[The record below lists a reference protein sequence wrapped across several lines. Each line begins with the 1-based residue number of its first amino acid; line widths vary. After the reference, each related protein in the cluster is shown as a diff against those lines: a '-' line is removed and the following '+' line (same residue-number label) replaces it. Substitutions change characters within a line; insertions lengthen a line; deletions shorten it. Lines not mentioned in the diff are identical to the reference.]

1 MLPHRLVVPTL
12 PADLKYANRS
22 QVIYSFLN
30 HGTLSANDIAAEIG
44 LSRQTVMK
52 SVQFFLNSGLLVSE
66 GKGASTSVGGKR
78 PELFALSPHKY
89 FLCLTLWPMEL
100 RVNLYTIGGKR
111 VDQIALRTSLPDD
124 AKDAIHNVGS
134 LAQQLLAKNQI
145 PPEDLCAVS
154 LSTAGTVDYQNKRL
168 KYSSQSPAW
177 GTNIPIGEYLAPYF
191 APGTPIFLENAG
203 KMTARPFLLEQE
215 LTGKRVLVIFACW
228 GLSSCLIEKDHILS
242 GKNSLIGEIGHMV
255 IDPNDPERCGC
266 GSNGCLERLVSIKRL
281 QCLIDKKR
289 DAYPTSPLLKLK
301 REEITIPRILA
312 AAEVSD
318 PLGTELCRYLAST
331 FAGALRN
338 IALVFDPDLI
348 VFQGD
353 YADAGSC
360 FDRELR
366 SCLKNFQYFPSEGP
380 FDIRY
385 DQRPLEEMD
394 AIGSYISLVQCYF
407 NMPERYLDSSLV
419 PETGTV

>member
-1 MLPHRLVVPTL
+1 M
-12 PADLKYANRS
+12 
-22 QVIYSFLN
+22 IYHSL
-30 HGTLSANDIAAEIG
+30 LQLIG
-44 LSRQTVMK
+44 HTPVL
-52 SVQFFLNSGLLVSE
+52 
-66 GKGASTSVGGKR
+66 
-78 PELFALSPHKY
+78 
-89 FLCLTLWPMEL
+89 EL
-100 RVNLYTIGGKR
+100 RRMEEAYNLNC
-111 VDQIALRTSLPDD
+111 QILAKLECCNPAGS
-124 AKDAIHNVGS
+124 AKDRV
-134 LAQQLLAKNQI
+134 
-145 PPEDLCAVS
+145 AV
-154 LSTAGTVDYQNKRL
+154 NM
-168 KYSSQSPAW
+168 
-177 GTNIPIGEYLAPYF
+177 I
-191 APGTPIFLENAG
+191 
-203 KMTARPFLLEQE
+203 
-215 LTGKRVLVIFACW
+215 
-228 GLSSCLIEKDHILS
+228 
-242 GKNSLIGEIGHMV
+242 
-255 IDPNDPERCGC
+255 
-266 GSNGCLERLVSIKRL
+266 
-281 QCLIDKKR
+281 
-289 DAYPTSPLLKLK
+289 
-301 REEITIPRILA
+301 A
-312 AAEVSD
+312 AAEAGD